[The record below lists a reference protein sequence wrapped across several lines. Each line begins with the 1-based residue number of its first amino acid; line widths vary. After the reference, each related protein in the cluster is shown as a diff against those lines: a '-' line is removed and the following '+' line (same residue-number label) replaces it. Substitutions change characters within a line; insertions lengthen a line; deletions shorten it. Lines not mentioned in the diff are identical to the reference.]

1 MLEWLLRTAEH
12 RRVRPISAHLVSSRT
27 GANIAAAASSILIE
41 RKGRDIYILGAANV
55 GKSAFVR
62 ALVRDMSSWQVSM
75 CTVGSASLCPGG
87 AVDVGR
93 SAFVRA
99 QLGFQCRLAVLMS
112 GQQCSPAL
120 PAAVWQ
126 L

>member
-12 RRVRPISAHLVSSRT
+12 RRVRPISAHIVSSRT

-62 ALVRDMSSWQVSM
+62 ALVRDMSSWQVSV
-75 CTVGSASLCPGG
+75 CSVRSTGLCH
-87 AVDVGR
+87 GR
-93 SAFVRA
+93 S
-99 QLGFQCRLAVLMS
+99 C
-112 GQQCSPAL
+112 
-120 PAAVWQ
+120 
-126 L
+126 